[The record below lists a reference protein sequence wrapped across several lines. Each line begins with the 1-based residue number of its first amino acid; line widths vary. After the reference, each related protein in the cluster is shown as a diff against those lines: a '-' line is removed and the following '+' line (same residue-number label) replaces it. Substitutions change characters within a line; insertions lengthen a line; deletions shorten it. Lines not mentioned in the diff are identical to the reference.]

1 MIQVRCKPPLV
12 ALTFPEAEQNQWPL
26 GFLVL
31 TFSILGSPSV
41 NWEETVKIL
50 QTAQSGMS
58 EHTFAAGHKLALI
71 LRGGE
76 ERL

>member
-1 MIQVRCKPPLV
+1 MAFGVSRSY
-12 ALTFPEAEQNQWPL
+12 
-26 GFLVL
+26 FLN
-31 TFSILGSPSV
+31 SGSPSV

-50 QTAQSGMS
+50 QTAQSGMR

-76 ERL
+76 ERF